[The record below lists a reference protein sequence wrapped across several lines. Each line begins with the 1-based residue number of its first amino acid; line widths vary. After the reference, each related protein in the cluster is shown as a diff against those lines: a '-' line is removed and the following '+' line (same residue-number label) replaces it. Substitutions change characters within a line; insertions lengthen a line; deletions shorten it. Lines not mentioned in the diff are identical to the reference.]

1 MRLLVVN
8 PNASHEMTQSI
19 KACAQGYARPDT
31 KIVAMNPEKGPVSI
45 EGFFDDAIAVETT
58 LDLLIGQRGKFDA
71 YIIACGAD
79 SGIFAAREIMEAPVV
94 GIGEAGMLT
103 ACMLGYRFSILDAL
117 HREWPQMIDL
127 VHRYGMKDRCASIR
141 TLGMTVLE
149 TETKT
154 GTVLHRLLEEARKAI
169 DQDRAEVIVLGCAGM
184 SGLDKA
190 MEKSLGVPVLDG
202 VVCAVKMAEGLV
214 DYGVTTSKTSAFRHP
229 EPKIFKN
236 CSDRLTSIGMGPEA
250 ISRPTDNQD

>member
-8 PNASHEMTQSI
+8 PNTSQEMTQSI
-19 KACAQGYARPDT
+19 EACARGYARPDT
-31 KIVAMNPEKGPVSI
+31 EIVAMNPEKGPASI
-45 EGFFDDAIAVETT
+45 EGFFDDAVAVEAT
-58 LDLLIGQRGKFDA
+58 LDLLIQQRGKFDA

-79 SGIFAAREIMEAPVV
+79 SGVFAAREIMEAPVV

-154 GTVLHRLLEEARKAI
+154 GNVLHRLLEEARKAI
-169 DQDRAEVIVLGCAGM
+169 EQDRAEVIVLGCAGM
-184 SGLDKA
+184 SGLDKE

-214 DYGVTTSKTSAFRHP
+214 DYGVTTSKASAFRHP
-229 EPKIFKN
+229 EPKVFKN
-236 CSDRLTSIGMGPEA
+236 CSEGFTSVGMGPGA
-250 ISRPTDNQD
+250 ISRPTNDQD